1 MHPMVNGGRARGE
14 RNLASG
20 SRRED
25 VDGGRI
31 VVCMRGD
38 RRGMSTSTTR

>member
-1 MHPMVNGGRARGE
+1 MVDGGRARGE

-31 VVCMRGD
+31 VDVRGD
-38 RRGMSTSTTR
+38 RRGMSTSTAR

>member
-1 MHPMVNGGRARGE
+1 MVDGGRARGE
-14 RNLASG
+14 RNPASG

-31 VVCMRGD
+31 VFVRGD
-38 RRGMSTSTTR
+38 RRGVSTSTTR